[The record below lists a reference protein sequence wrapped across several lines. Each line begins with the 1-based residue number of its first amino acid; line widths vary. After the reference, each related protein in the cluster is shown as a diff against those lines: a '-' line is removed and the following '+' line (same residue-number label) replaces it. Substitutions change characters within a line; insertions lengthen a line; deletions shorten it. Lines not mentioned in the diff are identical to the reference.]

1 MRAGHSQPHLSQCI
15 ADEIISSTF
24 SVFVGLNCEF
34 HHRHRQSGDSRDDF
48 WQFTIL
54 QFSYI
59 LFNCHTCPS
68 PNFPASRNLSFQ
80 TQFHHVSHP
89 KQRASSNVA
98 TRPAKSPANENLT
111 RVSNE
116 KWFSLGVLFFP
127 SHMLCSHLIH
137 YFVLRHSESPPSP
150 NLSPRIHSLAW

>member
-24 SVFVGLNCEF
+24 SVFVGLSCEF
-34 HHRHRQSGDSRDDF
+34 HHRHRQSGDSRDGF

-59 LFNCHTCPS
+59 LFNFHTCPS

-98 TRPAKSPANENLT
+98 TRPAKSPTNENLT

-116 KWFSLGVLFFP
+116 KWFSLGVLF
-127 SHMLCSHLIH
+127 SLICCA
-137 YFVLRHSESPPSP
+137 LT
-150 NLSPRIHSLAW
+150 